1 MEKDMPQKSYR
12 SLFWPVLLIGVGV
25 IWLLSNLGV
34 IPSQNLAMLLNLWPL
49 ILIVIGLDLLI
60 GRHSALTGALVAVVA
75 VGIVVVV
82 LIAGPA
88 LGLSTSGVLRHESI
102 REPLGEA
109 ARAEITLNLSSQ
121 PARIYPLSNS
131 TNLLEAEID
140 YFGELRYTS
149 NGERL
154 RRIRLQRIQPNPSLN
169 FSVDPT
175 ARWDIGLTPAIPLEL
190 TIDASS
196 GSAEFDLS
204 SLQLTSLVIDQSSGR
219 LQIQLPSSA
228 TAYTAKI
235 NGGSGSLQITLPKE
249 GNFTLRLEGSSGA
262 IQIRTAGEIP
272 LRLEI
277 RDDGSGSV
285 NLPAWLN
292 RISGRDKE
300 GVWESASYSGAS
312 NPIVIICE
320 DLGSG
325 SFTIR

>member
-1 MEKDMPQKSYR
+1 MNQKSYR

-34 IPSQNLAMLLNLWPL
+34 IPRENLAMLVNLWPL
-49 ILIVIGLDLLI
+49 ILIIIGLDLLFGRQSPLAGVLI
-60 GRHSALTGALVAVVA
+60 GVIT
-75 VGIVVVV
+75 VGMAVVV

-88 LGLSTSGVLRHESI
+88 LGLAAGGVLRHESI

-109 ARAEITLNLSSQ
+109 ARAEIILNLSTH
-121 PARIYPLSNS
+121 PARIYGLSNS
-131 TNLLEAEID
+131 SQLLEAEID

-149 NGERL
+149 SGERL
-154 RRIRLQRIQPNPSLN
+154 RRIRLEQFQSNPSVT

-175 ARWDIGLTPAIPLEL
+175 ARWDIGLTPSIPLEL
-190 TIDASS
+190 TIDGSS

-204 SLQLTSLVIDQSSGR
+204 FLQLANLEIDQSSGR
-219 LQIQLPSSA
+219 MEIQLPAAA
-228 TAYTAKI
+228 TPYIAKI
-235 NGGSGSLQITLPKE
+235 NGGSGSLQISLPDE
-249 GNFTLRLEGSSGA
+249 GNFTLRLEGKSGA
-262 IQIRTAGEIP
+262 IQIRTGGEIP

-300 GVWESASYSGAS
+300 GIWESASYSSAA

>member
-1 MEKDMPQKSYR
+1 MNQKAYR

-34 IPSQNLAMLLNLWPL
+34 IPRENLAMLVNLWPL
-49 ILIVIGLDLLI
+49 ILIVIGLDMLF
-60 GRHSALTGALVAVVA
+60 GRQSALVGALVGMLA
-75 VGIVVVV
+75 VGLAVVV

-102 REPLGEA
+102 REPLGQA
-109 ARAEITLNLSSQ
+109 AQAEITLNLSSQ
-121 PARIYPLSNS
+121 PTRLYALNNS
-131 TNLLEAEID
+131 ASLLEAEID

-149 NGERL
+149 SGERL
-154 RRIRLQRIQPNPSLN
+154 RRIRLERIQSNPSVT

-175 ARWDIGLTPAIPLEL
+175 ARWEIGLTPSIPLKL
-190 TIDASS
+190 RIDGSS

-204 SLQLTSLVIDQSSGR
+204 ALQLTDLEIDQSSGR
-219 LQIQLPSSA
+219 MEIQLPASS
-228 TAYTAKI
+228 TPYTARI
-235 NGGSGSLQITLPKE
+235 DGGSGSLQISLPEE
-249 GNFTLRLEGSSGA
+249 GNFTLRLEGSSGS
-262 IQIRTAGEIP
+262 IQILSGGEIP

-277 RDDGSGSV
+277 RSDGSGSV
-285 NLPAWLN
+285 NLPGWLK

-300 GVWESASYSGAS
+300 GVWESDSYSSAA

>member
-1 MEKDMPQKSYR
+1 MNQKSYR

-34 IPSQNLAMLLNLWPL
+34 IPRENLAMLVNLWPL
-49 ILIVIGLDLLI
+49 ILIIIGLDLLFGRQSPLAGVLI
-60 GRHSALTGALVAVVA
+60 GVIT
-75 VGIVVVV
+75 VGMAVVV

-88 LGLSTSGVLRHESI
+88 LGLAAGGVLRHESI

-109 ARAEITLNLSSQ
+109 ARAEIILNLSTH
-121 PARIYPLSNS
+121 PARIYGLSNS
-131 TNLLEAEID
+131 SQLLEAEID

-149 NGERL
+149 SGERL
-154 RRIRLQRIQPNPSLN
+154 RRIRLEQFQSNPSVT

-175 ARWDIGLTPAIPLEL
+175 ARWDIGLTSSIPLEL
-190 TIDASS
+190 TIDGSS

-204 SLQLTSLVIDQSSGR
+204 SLQLANLEIDQSSGR
-219 LQIQLPSSA
+219 MEIQLPA
-228 TAYTAKI
+228 GIEPYTARI
-235 NGGSGSLQITLPKE
+235 DGGSGSLQITLPDK
-249 GNFTLRLEGSSGA
+249 GNLTLRLEGSSGS
-262 IQIRTAGEIP
+262 IQILTGGEIP

-300 GVWESASYSGAS
+300 GVWESASYSSAA